1 MNIVEIIQHDLPE
14 FTGICFRERDASPEK
29 VRELKVSMA
38 WLLNKSRA
46 QWYIGKKVLVA
57 GYGVHKGKY
66 FTATIVDIK
75 SVREMVISGKWEDA
89 LAYQNS
95 LYDNWIQWHQN
106 RDVLNNP
113 VDKRFGVI
121 FENPTE
127 IKRFSEHFSFS
138 RGNFYYIHAKT
149 QNISPI
155 LPPLPKDDAP
165 LYRLKELFINGFK
178 DKNRNIKITF
188 YDGAITVIHGEN
200 GSGKT
205 TFLRVIQAILKK
217 DITYLKQQNV
227 QGFDL
232 TFWQGQTEEGERI
245 MSCPDIEQL
254 TYDKDTLEIYEIL
267 EKFSR
272 SVFFGVHRGLQD
284 NLGDIRKKL
293 LNMRNLGAGIQGSA
307 VGTLD
312 QILSSIAEKEDISW
326 DENHISVEKLGVEV
340 IEETLC
346 RAFDKGEKAILRGMN
361 NAFFDTMDSF
371 LSMDYEKDV
380 VIPPDFEADFKA
392 KKIFF
397 LSFLK
402 ELKDSASKEKLKQ
415 FIEAD
420 DLSLIHKEKPL
431 FKTLVI
437 NLLNQTKSEEQ
448 ENIELRAISTLINT
462 FNAFISQEKTIE
474 KTLHVDSY
482 RAKILLPNHESHS
495 LKDLSSGE
503 LHLLSFL
510 TLFLVLRRTDN
521 VFFIDEPE
529 ISLSMAWQRKLLPL
543 LSEFAPQAQIIVATH
558 SPSIVYKNTNYL
570 VELPNI

>member
-1 MNIVEIIQHDLPE
+1 MNIVEIIHKDEPD
-14 FTGICFRERDASPEK
+14 FTGICFRERDTPLEK
-29 VRELKVSMA
+29 VREFGISMA
-38 WLLNKSRA
+38 WTFRRHRA
-46 QWYIGKKVLVA
+46 TQYKKVLIA
-57 GYGVHKGKY
+57 GYGEHKGKY
-66 FTATIVDIK
+66 FIADIIDIK
-75 SVREMVISGKWEDA
+75 SVREAYMSGNWQAAMD
-89 LAYQNS
+89 
-95 LYDNWIQWHQN
+95 YDNALSGDWITYHVK
-106 RDVLNNP
+106 REIDLIKNP
-113 VDKRFGVI
+113 VDRRCVVI
-121 FENPTE
+121 FANPTE
-127 IKRFSEHFSFS
+127 ITRFSETFSFS
-138 RGNFYYIHAKT
+138 RGSFYYIHAKP
-149 QNISPI
+149 QNTNPI
-155 LPPLPKDDAP
+155 LPPIFQDDAP
-165 LYRLKELFINGFK
+165 LYRLKELTINGFK

-205 TFLRVIQAILKK
+205 TLLRVIQAILKK
-217 DITYLKQQNV
+217 DIAYLQQQNV

-232 TFWQGQTEEGERI
+232 TFGQGQTEEGERT

-254 TYDKDTLEIYEIL
+254 TSEKDTLEIYEIL

-293 LNMRNLGAGIQGSA
+293 LNMRNLETGVQGNA
-307 VGTLD
+307 RNTLD
-312 QILSSIAEKEDISW
+312 QILKEIAEKENIDW
-326 DENHISVEKLGVEV
+326 DKNHVLVDRLGIDQVEES
-340 IEETLC
+340 LC
-346 RAFDKGEKAILRGMN
+346 RAFNKSEKAVLLGMN
-361 NAFFDTMDSF
+361 NAFFQTMDSF
-371 LSMDYEKDV
+371 LAMQYEDV
-380 VIPPDFEADFKA
+380 KIPPNFEVEFKA
-392 KKIFF
+392 KKVFF
-397 LSFLK
+397 ESFLK
-402 ELKDSASKEKLKQ
+402 ELKPSASQEMLKN
-415 FIEAD
+415 FVESD
-420 DLSLIHKEKPL
+420 DISSLESKNPL

-437 NLLNQTKSEEQ
+437 NLLNQTKLYES
-448 ENIELRAISTLINT
+448 ENIELKAISTLINT

-558 SPSIVYKNTNYL
+558 SPEIADGNIDYL
-570 VELPNI
+570 RKIS